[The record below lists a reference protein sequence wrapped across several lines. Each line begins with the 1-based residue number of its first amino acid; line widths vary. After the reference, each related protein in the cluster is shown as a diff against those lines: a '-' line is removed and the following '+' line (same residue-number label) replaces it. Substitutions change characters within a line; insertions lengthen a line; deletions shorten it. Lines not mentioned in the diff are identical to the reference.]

1 MKLMNIAIG
10 KKMNSENQLNRSIII
25 WWN

>member
-1 MKLMNIAIG
+1 MNIAIG